1 MIPRGQSNSAAPAKR
16 DHRQEVTNS
25 IVKMLEEGVA
35 PWQKPWESAGMPF
48 NPTTEKAYR
57 GGNAIQLMATG
68 LSRGYEDPRW
78 MTYKQAAENGWQV
91 RKGEKGT
98 AIEFWEVNA
107 KAEEKAGGP
116 SKGGDGDLPQTSQRR
131 LIHRVY
137 TVFNANQIQGVSAY
151 ERPKPSAFEVVES
164 GERILANSGA
174 KIAHDQQDRAFYS
187 RSSDSIHLPPKDA
200 FKDAPG
206 YYGTALHELAHWT
219 GHPSRLNRPTLTE
232 SYRFGD
238 LNYAREEL
246 RAELASVFIAAEVG
260 VPHDPANHAAYVG
273 SWIKALKEDKN
284 EIFRAAHDASRATD
298 FVLGLEREASRAEA
312 LEIGDSVSA
321 DSLESQPVEGG
332 AAAKAQEIR
341 DEIEVLQIDRDRVV
355 EESRAGSAG
364 QQPKSVEEQPQLED
378 SQVVARFEADS
389 GTVSVHH
396 KSSGTDHHV
405 PVEAA
410 ASGQSNG
417 KERPASSQTSRE
429 DLSTSFAAAKEL
441 TAQKLGDTARTFAA
455 QTQSGNYS
463 GNIIGET
470 DLHVVQ
476 RLSPHSAIAHMRHL
490 LIPSPKV
497 GENVAISYAN
507 EKSSVRELQERGK
520 TRELVR

>member
-1 MIPRGQSNSAAPAKR
+1 MNPREPSNAAPAKR

-25 IVKMLEEGVA
+25 IIKMLEDGVA

-48 NPTTEKAYR
+48 NPTTKKVYR
-57 GGNAIQLMATG
+57 GANAIHLMATG

-78 MTYKQAAENGWQV
+78 MTYKQAAENTWQV

-98 AIEFWEVNA
+98 SIEFWEVND
-107 KAEEKAGGP
+107 KAEEKAGEP
-116 SKGGDGDLPQTSQRR
+116 SKGENGESAKGSQRR

-137 TVFNANQIQGVSAY
+137 TVFNANQIEGVPAY
-151 ERPKPSAFEVVES
+151 EHPKRSTFEAVQS

-174 KIAHDQQDRAFYS
+174 TIAHDQRDRAFYS
-187 RSSDSIHLPPKDA
+187 RSSDSIHLPSKEAFQDA
-200 FKDAPG
+200 SG

-219 GHPSRLNRPTLTE
+219 GHPSRLNRPTLTD

-238 LNYAREEL
+238 LNYAKEEL

-273 SWIKALKEDKN
+273 SWIKALKDDKN
-284 EIFRAAHDASRATD
+284 EIFRAAHDASKATD

-321 DSLESQPVEGG
+321 NLLESQPVEDGP
-332 AAAKAQEIR
+332 AAKAQEIR
-341 DEIEVLQIDRDRVV
+341 DEIEVLQIDRERVV
-355 EESRAGSAG
+355 EESRVGSAG
-364 QQPKSVEEQPQLED
+364 QRGENGGEQPQRED

-396 KSSGTDHHV
+396 KSSATDHHV

-410 ASGQSNG
+410 TSGQSNG
-417 KERPASSQTSRE
+417 KERSASSQTGRE
-429 DLSTSFAAAKEL
+429 DLSISFAAAKEL
-441 TAQKLGDTARTFAA
+441 TAEKLGDSARTFAA

-470 DLHVVQ
+470 DFHVVQ
-476 RLSPHSAIAHMRHL
+476 RLSPHSAIAHMRQL
-490 LIPSPKV
+490 LNLPPKV
-497 GENVAISYAN
+497 GENVTISYAN
-507 EKSSVRELQERGK
+507 EKGAVKELQERGK
-520 TRELVR
+520 TRELAR